1 MDPTT
6 VLHKVVHGDSIENA
20 CPTKRVNRTSSCTPQ
35 PSIYVTSIEPRK
47 LPHRS
52 WGPVP
57 VVDPQRPFE
66 GFNLERLLS
75 QGQRTSV
82 RELMHDDL

>member
-52 WGPVP
+52 WGPVS
-57 VVDPQRPFE
+57 VVDPTRTL
-66 GFNLERLLS
+66 GINRLIGSFKLN
-75 QGQRTSV
+75 
-82 RELMHDDL
+82 

>member
-20 CPTKRVNRTSSCTPQ
+20 RPTKRVNRISSCMPQ

-52 WGPVP
+52 WGPVS
-57 VVDPQRPFE
+57 VVDPVWSSEPR
-66 GFNLERLLS
+66 RRMS
-75 QGQRTSV
+75 A
-82 RELMHDDL
+82 

>member
-1 MDPTT
+1 MDLTT

-35 PSIYVTSIEPRK
+35 PSIYVTSIVLRK

-52 WGPVP
+52 WGPVS
-57 VVDPQRPFE
+57 VVDPVRSFMVVAASV
-66 GFNLERLLS
+66 GFQIANQSLN
-75 QGQRTSV
+75 
-82 RELMHDDL
+82 

>member
-52 WGPVP
+52 WGPVS
-57 VVDPQRPFE
+57 VVDPLQPLLARSSKVRSCA
-66 GFNLERLLS
+66 GAVIHER
-75 QGQRTSV
+75 
-82 RELMHDDL
+82 

>member
-57 VVDPQRPFE
+57 VVDPKWTST
-66 GFNLERLLS
+66 LLATLVA
-75 QGQRTSV
+75 GARIAAIKHPV
-82 RELMHDDL
+82 EAVFR

>member
-52 WGPVP
+52 WGPVS
-57 VVDPQRPFE
+57 VVDPELPFRTLAILPLIDRPADIRRE
-66 GFNLERLLS
+66 GRGGS
-75 QGQRTSV
+75 R
-82 RELMHDDL
+82 

>member
-52 WGPVP
+52 WGPVS
-57 VVDPQRPFE
+57 VVDPKEPFE
-66 GFNLERLLS
+66 LRVGIPGKFQIAALDR
-75 QGQRTSV
+75 RTGTDST
-82 RELMHDDL
+82 

>member
-6 VLHKVVHGDSIENA
+6 VLHKAVHSDSIENGH
-20 CPTKRVNRTSSCTPQ
+20 PTKRVNRISACMPQ

-52 WGPVP
+52 WGSMS
-57 VVDPQRPFE
+57 VVDPSLPFRILAI
-66 GFNLERLLS
+66 FLSIDQIADNCRAER
-75 QGQRTSV
+75 GDGR
-82 RELMHDDL
+82 